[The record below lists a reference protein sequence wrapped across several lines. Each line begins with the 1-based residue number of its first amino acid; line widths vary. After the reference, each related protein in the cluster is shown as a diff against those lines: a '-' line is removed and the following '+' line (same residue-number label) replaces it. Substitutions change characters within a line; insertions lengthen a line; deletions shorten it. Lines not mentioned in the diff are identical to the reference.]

1 MDKFK
6 IFNKIKI
13 DTDKY
18 EEIEINKEEL
28 KSKMIGKVSS
38 SKRSMRKRKIKSRL
52 IGSVASISVI
62 MVGIGITNPSLANH
76 LKEKLPQFET
86 MLDKIKLYMD
96 FKEEKYDLTKNSE
109 YEEQKQEHKKSKLSA
124 TPINV
129 SSKGD
134 GLNITINNAMYDK
147 KKLYLNMT
155 LKTDKSFNK
164 SKYKD
169 LVGDSVYG
177 DGSKVM
183 YITDLKIYIN
193 NMKLYNYSC
202 GPGIVDIVDENTI
215 NLSYLI
221 ELSPKNN
228 VKDTNFKISFGVT
241 NYKNNNSNFDYIV
254 GEKYLFDFN
263 IKAVDDNYKSI
274 VVDKKDGDYT
284 LKKVNITDTYVE
296 VQIELPFQTSLGNPH
311 NNFIIVHDDKG
322 RELNMSNG
330 IDGKNKIYT
339 QINELAEIGQM
350 PKYID
355 IFVCTN
361 YAQEENALSTFRVN
375 ID

>member
-13 DTDKY
+13 NTDKY

-28 KSKMIGKVSS
+28 KSKMIGKVNS

-52 IGSVASISVI
+52 IGTVAIISVI
-62 MVGIGITNPSLANH
+62 MVGIGVTNPSLANH

-155 LKTDKSFNK
+155 LKTDKPFNK

-193 NMKLYNYSC
+193 NIKLDNYSC

-221 ELSPKNN
+221 ELSHKNN
-228 VKDTNFKISFGVT
+228 VKDANFKISFGVT
-241 NYKNNNSNFDYIV
+241 NYKNNNPNFDYIV

>member
-38 SKRSMRKRKIKSRL
+38 SKRIVRKRKIKSRL

-109 YEEQKQEHKKSKLSA
+109 YEEQKQEYKKSKLSA

-193 NMKLYNYSC
+193 NMKLDNYSC

-221 ELSPKNN
+221 ELSHKNN
-228 VKDTNFKISFGVT
+228 VKDANFKISFGVT
-241 NYKNNNSNFDYIV
+241 NYKNNNPNFDYIV

>member
-13 DTDKY
+13 NTDKY

-28 KSKMIGKVSS
+28 KSKMIGKVNS

-155 LKTDKSFNK
+155 LKTDKPFNK

-193 NMKLYNYSC
+193 NMKLDNYSC

-241 NYKNNNSNFDYIV
+241 NYKNNNPNFDYIV

-339 QINELAEIGQM
+339 QINELVEIGQM

-355 IFVCTN
+355 IFVCKN

>member
-13 DTDKY
+13 NTDKY

-155 LKTDKSFNK
+155 LKTDKPFNK

-193 NMKLYNYSC
+193 NMKLDNYSC

-215 NLSYLI
+215 NFSYLI
-221 ELSPKNN
+221 ELSHKNN
-228 VKDTNFKISFGVT
+228 VKDANFKISFGVT
-241 NYKNNNSNFDYIV
+241 NYKNNNPNFDYIV

-263 IKAVDDNYKSI
+263 IKAIDDNYKSI

>member
-28 KSKMIGKVSS
+28 KSKMIGKVNS

-52 IGSVASISVI
+52 IGTVASINVI
-62 MVGIGITNPSLANH
+62 MVGIGVTNPSLANH

-193 NMKLYNYSC
+193 NIKLDNYSC

-221 ELSPKNN
+221 ELSHKNN
-228 VKDTNFKISFGVT
+228 VKDANFKISFGVT
-241 NYKNNNSNFDYIV
+241 NYKNNNPNFDYIV

>member
-1 MDKFK
+1 
-6 IFNKIKI
+6 
-13 DTDKY
+13 
-18 EEIEINKEEL
+18 
-28 KSKMIGKVSS
+28 MIGKVSS

-109 YEEQKQEHKKSKLSA
+109 YEEQKQEYKKSKLSA

-193 NMKLYNYSC
+193 NIKLDNYSC

-241 NYKNNNSNFDYIV
+241 NYKNNNPNFDHIV

>member
-13 DTDKY
+13 NTDKY

-28 KSKMIGKVSS
+28 KSKMIGKVNS

-155 LKTDKSFNK
+155 LKTDKPFNK

-193 NMKLYNYSC
+193 NMKLDNYSC

-215 NLSYLI
+215 NFSYLI
-221 ELSPKNN
+221 ELSHKNN
-228 VKDTNFKISFGVT
+228 VKDANFKISFGVT
-241 NYKNNNSNFDYIV
+241 NYKNNNPNFDYIV

-339 QINELAEIGQM
+339 QINELVEIGQI

>member
-13 DTDKY
+13 NTDKY

-52 IGSVASISVI
+52 IGTVASINVI
-62 MVGIGITNPSLANH
+62 MVGIGVTNPSLANH

-155 LKTDKSFNK
+155 LKTDKPFNK

-193 NMKLYNYSC
+193 NMKLDNYSC

-221 ELSPKNN
+221 ELSHKNN
-228 VKDTNFKISFGVT
+228 VKDANFKISFGVT
-241 NYKNNNSNFDYIV
+241 NYKNNNPNFDYIV

-274 VVDKKDGDYT
+274 VLDKKDGDYT

>member
-155 LKTDKSFNK
+155 LKTDKPFNK

-193 NMKLYNYSC
+193 NMKLDNYSC

-221 ELSPKNN
+221 ELSHKNN
-228 VKDTNFKISFGVT
+228 VKDANFKISFGVT
-241 NYKNNNSNFDYIV
+241 NYKNNNPNFDYIV

-296 VQIELPFQTSLGNPH
+296 VQIELPFQTSLGNSH

-322 RELNMSNG
+322 RELKMSNG

>member
-28 KSKMIGKVSS
+28 KSKMIGKVNS

-52 IGSVASISVI
+52 IGTVAIISVI

-155 LKTDKSFNK
+155 LKTDKPFNK

-193 NMKLYNYSC
+193 NIKLDNYSC

-221 ELSPKNN
+221 ELSHKNN
-228 VKDTNFKISFGVT
+228 VKDANFKISFGVT
-241 NYKNNNSNFDYIV
+241 NYKNNNPNFDYIV

>member
-13 DTDKY
+13 NTDKY

-109 YEEQKQEHKKSKLSA
+109 YEEQKQEYKKSKLSA

-155 LKTDKSFNK
+155 LKTDKPFNK

-193 NMKLYNYSC
+193 NMKLDNYSC

-221 ELSPKNN
+221 ELSHKNN
-228 VKDTNFKISFGVT
+228 VKDANFKISFGVT
-241 NYKNNNSNFDYIV
+241 NYKNNNPNFDYIV

>member
-28 KSKMIGKVSS
+28 KSKMIGKVNS

-52 IGSVASISVI
+52 IGTVAIISVI
-62 MVGIGITNPSLANH
+62 MVGIGVTNPSLANH

-221 ELSPKNN
+221 ELSHKNN
-228 VKDTNFKISFGVT
+228 VKDANFKISFGVT
-241 NYKNNNSNFDYIV
+241 NYKNNNPNFDHIV

>member
-13 DTDKY
+13 NTDKY

-52 IGSVASISVI
+52 IGTVASINVI
-62 MVGIGITNPSLANH
+62 MVGIGVTNPSLANH

-155 LKTDKSFNK
+155 LKTDKPFNK

-193 NMKLYNYSC
+193 NMKLDNYSC

-241 NYKNNNSNFDYIV
+241 NYKNNNPNFDYIV

>member
-13 DTDKY
+13 NTDKY

-62 MVGIGITNPSLANH
+62 MVGIGVTNPSLANH

-109 YEEQKQEHKKSKLSA
+109 YEEQKQEYKKSKLSA

-155 LKTDKSFNK
+155 LKTDKPFNK

-193 NMKLYNYSC
+193 NMKLDNYSC

-241 NYKNNNSNFDYIV
+241 NYKNNNPNFDHIV

>member
-13 DTDKY
+13 NTDKY

-109 YEEQKQEHKKSKLSA
+109 YEEQKQEYKKSKLSA

-155 LKTDKSFNK
+155 LKTDKPFNK

-193 NMKLYNYSC
+193 NMKLDNYSC

-221 ELSPKNN
+221 ELSHKNN
-228 VKDTNFKISFGVT
+228 VKDANFKISFGVT
-241 NYKNNNSNFDYIV
+241 NYKNNNPNFDHIV

>member
-13 DTDKY
+13 NTDKY

-28 KSKMIGKVSS
+28 KSKMIGKVNS

-52 IGSVASISVI
+52 IGTVASINVI
-62 MVGIGITNPSLANH
+62 MVGIGVTNPSLANH

-155 LKTDKSFNK
+155 LKTDKPFNK

-193 NMKLYNYSC
+193 NMKLDNYSC

-221 ELSPKNN
+221 ELSHKNN
-228 VKDTNFKISFGVT
+228 VKDANFKISFGVT
-241 NYKNNNSNFDYIV
+241 NYKNNNPNFDYIV

>member
-155 LKTDKSFNK
+155 LKTDKPFNK

-221 ELSPKNN
+221 ELSHKNN
-228 VKDTNFKISFGVT
+228 VKDANFKISFGVT